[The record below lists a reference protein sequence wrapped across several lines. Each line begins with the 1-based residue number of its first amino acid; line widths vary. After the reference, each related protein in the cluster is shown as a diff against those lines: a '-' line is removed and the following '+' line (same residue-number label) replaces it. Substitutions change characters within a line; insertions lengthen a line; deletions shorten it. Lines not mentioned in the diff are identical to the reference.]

1 MYKGDQHYNEAALA
15 PPQEDMMLYKR
26 LFLWIV
32 FGLLT
37 SATAAPAV
45 MAQANPL
52 ESIMLSGGFRQD
64 HILYY
69 HPISRPQD
77 NADARTV
84 AYALNAAVPV
94 YQPLFGGSRLMPDV
108 IPFQIVFNLT
118 GQTNG
123 TAVADAVWLPG
134 TAPQITALT
143 GKNPPAAPLDASV
156 CFVNVYAGIAG
167 AAGAVGSSTNADL
180 DMAHEIAH
188 CYQSYYIHENLGG
201 PPTDWWVEGGANWLA
216 SLVYQEQAPPGNA
229 ALFNY
234 RLSVLENSYSNY
246 YFWQFLASPQGLGS
260 NQAAVD
266 FMKTMPD
273 ANSIAQFPAALDAA
287 RPGTNATRLFHDW
300 AMALLNR
307 SLTYPFNL
315 NEDDFPVISAAGST
329 STTLQNPRFSVGYT
343 RIQGFQVEAGNKAF
357 IQVSGTDNLNYLVSV
372 RGSEFGLVELTPD
385 QPFAFC
391 PPAEGITLIHSRGNG
406 GEGAAPFQVTW
417 GQTPSDKPCTPTP
430 TATPNACI
438 VGNWQVVEYP
448 PSVGLAGVGSA
459 TVNTDDFIFS
469 FAANGSITG
478 SYTIQASSDGVNV
491 DVDVPFSGSYALRA
505 GNRPGEFV
513 VTSVNLAFETGGIM
527 TVTAPD
533 GTQTDLTDA
542 FYSSGPMDLWAPDG
556 SLTCE
561 GDTLSW
567 DTVDGAGDFV
577 LTRRF

>member
-1 MYKGDQHYNEAALA
+1 
-15 PPQEDMMLYKR
+15 MLYKR
-26 LFLWIV
+26 LFMWIV
-32 FGLLT
+32 FVLMVSVVSG
-37 SATAAPAV
+37 AVV
-45 MAQANPL
+45 MAQGSTL
-52 ESIMLSGGFRQD
+52 ESILLSGGFRED
-64 HILYY
+64 HVLYY
-69 HPISRPQD
+69 RPVSRPQD

-94 YQPLFGGSRLMPDV
+94 FQPLFGGSRLMPDV
-108 IPFQIVFNLT
+108 IPFQVVFHLT
-118 GQTNG
+118 GQTNAK
-123 TAVADAVWLPG
+123 AVADAVWLPRSSP
-134 TAPQITALT
+134 AITALT
-143 GKNPPAAPLDASV
+143 GTTPPAAPLDEHI
-156 CFVNVYAGIAG
+156 CFVNAYAGIAG
-167 AAGAVGSSTNADL
+167 AAGAVGTSTNADL
-180 DMAHEIAH
+180 DMAHELAH
-188 CYQSYYIHENLGG
+188 CYQFYYIQENL
-201 PPTDWWVEGGANWLA
+201 TDSAEDWWVEGGANWLA
-216 SLVYQEQAPPGNA
+216 SLVYPEQAPPGNA
-229 ALFNY
+229 GLFNY
-234 RLSVLENSYSNY
+234 RLSVLQNSYTNY

-266 FMKTMPD
+266 FMKTIPPSIPD
-273 ANSIAQFPAALDAA
+273 HPATLDAA
-287 RPGTNATRLFHDW
+287 RSGANATRLFHDW

-329 STTLQNPRFSVGYT
+329 STTLQNPRFSAGYT
-343 RIQGFQVEAGNKAF
+343 RIQGFQIEPGNKAF

-372 RGSEFGLVELTPD
+372 RGSEFGLVELTQD

-391 PPAEGITLIHSRGNG
+391 PPAEGITVIHSRGNG

-417 GQTPSDKPCTPTP
+417 GQAPSDKPCAPTP

-438 VGNWQVVEYP
+438 VGEWQVVAYP
-448 PSVGLAGVGSA
+448 PSIGLAGVGSA
-459 TVNTDDFIFS
+459 TVNTDDFIFT

-513 VTSVNLAFETGGIM
+513 VTSVNLAFETGGTMI
-527 TVTAPD
+527 VTAPD
-533 GTQTDLTDA
+533 GTENDLSRA

-577 LTRRF
+577 LTRRS

>member
-1 MYKGDQHYNEAALA
+1 MT
-15 PPQEDMMLYKR
+15 YKR
-26 LFLWIV
+26 FFVWIALGLILTLAGGLF
-32 FGLLT
+32 
-37 SATAAPAV
+37 TALPV
-45 MAQANPL
+45 LGQNNTL
-52 ESIMLSGGFRQD
+52 ESTMLSGGFRED
-64 HILYY
+64 HVLYY
-69 HPISRPQD
+69 RPVSRPQD

-84 AYALNAAVPV
+84 AYALNAAVPI
-94 YQPLFGGSRLMPDV
+94 YQPLFGSSGWLTDV
-108 IPFQIVFNLT
+108 IPFQVVFHLT
-118 GQTNG
+118 GQTNAK
-123 TAVADAVWLPG
+123 AVADAVWLPRSSP
-134 TAPQITALT
+134 AITALT
-143 GKNPPAAPLDASV
+143 GVTPPAAPLDEHV
-156 CFVNVYAGIAG
+156 CFVNAYAGIAG
-167 AAGAVGSSTNADL
+167 AAGAIGSSTNADL

-216 SLVYQEQAPPGNA
+216 SLVYPEQAPPGNA
-229 ALFNY
+229 GFFNY

-273 ANSIAQFPAALDAA
+273 SNSIAQFPAALDAA
-287 RPGTNATRLFHDW
+287 RAGANATRLFHDW

-329 STTLQNPRFSVGYT
+329 STTLQNPRFSAGYT
-343 RIQGFQVEAGNKAF
+343 RIQGFQVEPGNKAF

-372 RGSEFGLVELTPD
+372 RGSEFGLVELTQD

-391 PPAEGITLIHSRGNG
+391 PPAEGITVIHSRGNG

-417 GQTPSDKPCTPTP
+417 GQAPSDKPCAPTP

-438 VGNWQVVEYP
+438 VGEWQVVAYP
-448 PSVGLAGVGSA
+448 PSIGLAGVAETS
-459 TVNTDDFIFS
+459 VNTDDFIFT
-469 FAANGSITG
+469 FAANGRITG
-478 SYTIQASSDGVNV
+478 SYTIQASSDGVRV
-491 DVDVPFSGSYALRA
+491 DVDVPFSGTYALRA

-513 VTSVNLAFETGGIM
+513 VTAVNLAFEAGGTMI
-527 TVTAPD
+527 VTAPD
-533 GTQTDLTDA
+533 GTETDLSRA
-542 FYSSGPMDLWAPDG
+542 FYSSGPMDLWAPNG

-567 DTVDGAGDFV
+567 DTVDGAGGF
-577 LTRRF
+577 LLNRLS

>member
-1 MYKGDQHYNEAALA
+1 
-15 PPQEDMMLYKR
+15 MLYKR
-26 LFLWIV
+26 LFMWIV
-32 FGLLT
+32 FVLMV
-37 SATAAPAV
+37 SAVSGAAV
-45 MAQANPL
+45 MAQGNTL
-52 ESIMLSGGFRQD
+52 ESTLLSGGFRQD

-69 HPISRPQD
+69 HPVSRPQD
-77 NADARTV
+77 NADALTV

-118 GQTNG
+118 GQTN
-123 TAVADAVWLPG
+123 AAVVADALWLPG

-143 GKNPPAAPLDASV
+143 SKTPPAAPLDGDV

-167 AAGAVGSSTNADL
+167 AAGATGSSTNADL

-188 CYQSYYIHENLGG
+188 CYQSYYIHEDLGG

-216 SLVYQEQAPPGNA
+216 SLVYPEQAPPGNA
-229 ALFNY
+229 ADFDY
-234 RLSVLENSYSNY
+234 RTSVLANSYNNY
-246 YFWQFLASPQGLGS
+246 FFWQFLAAPQGLGS

-287 RPGTNATRLFHDW
+287 RAGANATRLFHDW

-307 SLTYPFNL
+307 SLTYPAPL
-315 NEDDFPVISAAGST
+315 DESTFPGISAAGST
-329 STTLQNPRFSVGYT
+329 GTTLQNPRFSVGYT

-372 RGSEFGLVELTPD
+372 RGSEFGLVELTQD

-391 PPAEGITLIHSRGNG
+391 PLAEGITVIHSRGNG

-417 GQTPSDKPCTPTP
+417 GQAPSDKPCAPTP

-438 VGNWQVVEYP
+438 VGEWQVIAYP
-448 PSVGLAGVGSA
+448 PSIGLADVGSA
-459 TVNTDDFIFS
+459 TVNTDDFIFT

-513 VTSVNLAFETGGIM
+513 VTSVNLVFETGGTMI
-527 TVTAPD
+527 VTAPD
-533 GTQTDLTDA
+533 GTENDLSRA

-561 GDTLSW
+561 GETLSW
-567 DTVDGAGDFV
+567 ATVDGAGDFV
-577 LTRRF
+577 LTRRS